1 MTTQAAGATTADESP
16 LLIVTSG
23 SSGLFN
29 PLLTLAGELRRRG
42 TRRVFFAC
50 TDERRADVEGL
61 PGGGELTFLS
71 LGPAR
76 LAVRPE
82 HWDDETHR
90 RMSAGSRVENFATYV
105 DTSVD
110 YDYLHELYERC
121 LTLVDEVAP
130 ALAVVD
136 SFASFGMDAMTVRG
150 VPFVISVSVPP
161 SNFLQDS
168 LPPTYPM
175 PLSGLP
181 LHMSPSQQAAN
192 GRHRE
197 ALLKTLMEPQRL
209 ARNTAAAQRRRAA
222 GIPNVELRP
231 SLYAQAA
238 RALLAYTVFGLEYPF
253 ATAPATLLTVGSMVP
268 TEIVPSPDGAELRG
282 WLDAHESVVYVGFGT
297 IMRPTAAQVA
307 ALVDVAARLGPDHHV
322 LWKLPADRQRHLPP
336 AAELPANLR
345 VESWLPSQ
353 VEVLAHPHVR
363 VFFNHAAAN
372 AIHEAAWFGVP
383 QLVLPFW
390 FDCHDGAV
398 RVVDAG
404 VALAVEHDDT
414 LDIDD
419 IVAKLRR
426 LLTERTFRDRA
437 ALWSRRLRQAGGV
450 SAAADLVLRHR
461 DEAAASRRAVAPAAG

>member
-1 MTTQAAGATTADESP
+1 MTATEGP

-29 PLLTLAGELRRRG
+29 PLFTLAGELKRRG
-42 TRRVFFAC
+42 VRRVWFAC

-61 PGGGELTFLS
+61 PGDGEVRFVS
-71 LGPAR
+71 LGEAR
-76 LAVRPE
+76 LDVRPE
-82 HWDDETHR
+82 HWDDEKHR
-90 RMSAGSRVENFATYV
+90 RMSAGSRVENFASYV

-121 LTLVDEVAP
+121 LALIDEVSP

-136 SFASFGMDAMTVRG
+136 SFASFGMDAMTTLG

-161 SNFLQDS
+161 SNFLQDN
-168 LPPTYPM
+168 LPPTYPT

-192 GRHRE
+192 RRHRD
-197 ALLKTLMEPQRL
+197 ALLRTLMEPERL
-209 ARNTAAAQRRRAA
+209 ARSTAAAQRRGAA
-222 GIPNVELRP
+222 GIDNVELRP
-231 SLYAQAA
+231 SMYADAA
-238 RALLAYTVFGLEYPF
+238 EALMAYTVFGLEYPF
-253 ATAPATLLTVGSMVP
+253 ATAPTKLRMVGSMVP
-268 TEIVPSPDGAELRG
+268 REIAASPDGAELRG
-282 WLDAHESVVYVGFGT
+282 WLDAHESVVYIGFGT
-297 IMRPTAAQVA
+297 IMRPNAAQVA
-307 ALVDVAARLGPDHHV
+307 ALVEVAARLAPEHHV
-322 LWKLPADRQRHLPP
+322 LWKLPADRQRFLPS
-336 AAELPANLR
+336 ADSLPANLR

-390 FDCHDGAV
+390 LDCHDGAV

-404 VALAVEHDDT
+404 MALAVEHDDT
-414 LDIDD
+414 LDVAD

-426 LLTERTFRDRA
+426 LLTEGSFRDRA
-437 ALWSRRLRQAGGV
+437 GLWSRRLHQAGGAA
-450 SAAADLVLRHR
+450 AAADLVLRHR
-461 DEAAASRRAVAPAAG
+461 AGAASRRAGAPVVG